1 MEKFIAFPDLGNRH
15 EELERMSNVLL
26 KTTH

>member
-1 MEKFIAFPDLGNRH
+1 MAFPALGTQNTVH